1 MKRIIGAMLLLT
13 GLFVAAAYAH
23 HSAAGIDRG
32 KTVTIEGTVKQF
44 KWGNPHSWLD
54 LEVQNAKGGVDLWSL
69 EMTSPTF
76 LVRAGWKSTSLKFGD
91 KVKVVAT
98 PFRNGDPGGLFI
110 SVTLPDGTTLT
121 QQALPAAPAAAAPAP
136 ASTK

>member
-1 MKRIIGAMLLLT
+1 MKRIIGAILLLI
-13 GLFVAAAYAH
+13 GLFVTAAYAH

-54 LEVQNAKGGVDLWSL
+54 LEVPNPKGGVDLWSL

-110 SVTLPDGTTLT
+110 SVTLPDGKILT
-121 QQALPAAPAAAAPAP
+121 QQAPAAAPPAP